1 MGRWEW
7 LWRCFFALL
16 ALVVPALVGYDVYF
30 QWRTPA
36 LDLGFDRRTGLVYE
50 VSQGT
55 PADWAGLLAGDV
67 ILSVDGI
74 PLSEWDA
81 PAVGNYAVQIERD
94 GQRLVLELPVLP
106 LARVHLLSLVS
117 AAAVALI
124 FWGIGTLLLLRRF
137 QQQEVRLLFLLAQTF
152 AILLLFP
159 LAHPHPS
166 VLPIWAID
174 LSNAC
179 FYLAAPLLLH
189 YYLTFP
195 VPLGT
200 PRQRRRGLTVI
211 YGLALISVAF
221 WLSGAPLARLG
232 AIYAILEVAAAVVVL
247 VYVYLRRA
255 TPDGRRRLRLVVFGS
270 VIAASVPIFFYI
282 LPFMTEASYGIPE
295 WLTALFLVIVPLS
308 YLYATARHNL
318 FGIDRL
324 LNRALVYALLALG
337 ILLLYIGPFLLIYR
351 FLPGDPLAQIIVVAG
366 LMLLVGL
373 AFNWSRTQVQRLVDR
388 LFYGGWY
395 DYPGVVETVSAALA
409 RTLDR
414 EQLADVLTRQL
425 PELMQLR
432 PGRLWIGEQNQLPS
446 HPVTQFPL
454 TFQGQVRG
462 LWSVE
467 PRCDGEDFAA
477 SDRRILETLADQ
489 AEISLSNVLL
499 VEMLRRQLDQI
510 RASREMLGLAQ
521 HQLLRSREEERA
533 RLARELH
540 DGPIQSL
547 VAMNLQLSLLLSQ
560 PSPPAPLPTLRE
572 GRLPSSSQDWER
584 EGKGEGDSS
593 PAQARKAMRA
603 EVRYLL
609 ADLRRACAELR
620 PPILDA
626 LGLVPALRV
635 LAKDWSLQ
643 SDVPVCLD
651 LLSDDAL
658 SPLPEEVEVNLY
670 RVVQEALTNVARHA
684 AARQVTIRLV
694 EDEEASR
701 LTLTIQDDGRG
712 FVVPADAHDLTAQ
725 DHFGLVSMQ
734 ERVNLIGGEWTIESA
749 PGQGTTA
756 RVVISNLQISKS

>member
-1 MGRWEW
+1 LSW

-36 LDLGFDRRTGLVYE
+36 LDLNFDRHTGLVYE
-50 VSQGT
+50 VPQGT
-55 PADWAGLLAGDV
+55 PADWAGFGAGDV

-74 PLSEWDA
+74 PFSEWND
-81 PAVGNYAVQIERD
+81 PPVGNYLVKVERD
-94 GQRLVLELPVLP
+94 GKYLILELPVLP
-106 LARVHLLSLVS
+106 LAKVHLLSLVS
-117 AAAVALI
+117 AAVVALI

-137 QQQEVRLLFLLAQTF
+137 QEQEVRLLFLLAQAF

-200 PRQRRRGLTVI
+200 PRQRRWGLSVI
-211 YGLALISVAF
+211 YVLALISIAF
-221 WLSGAPLARLG
+221 WLSGAPLARWG

-255 TPDGRRRLRLVVFGS
+255 TPDGRRRLRLVVFGI
-270 VIAASVPIFFYI
+270 VMAAGPPIFLYI
-282 LPFMTEASYGIPE
+282 IPFMTGASYGIPE
-295 WLTALFLVIVPLS
+295 WLTALFLVVAPLS

-324 LNRALVYALLALG
+324 LNRALVYALLSIG
-337 ILLLYIGPFLLIYR
+337 ILFLYLGPFLLIYR
-351 FLPGDPLAQIIVVAG
+351 FLPGDPLAQMMVAAG
-366 LMLLVGL
+366 LTLLVGL
-373 AFNWSRTQVQRLVDR
+373 AFDWSRTQAQRFVDR

-395 DYPGVVETVSAALA
+395 DYPGVVETVSANLA
-409 RTLDR
+409 RTLER

-432 PGRLWIGEQNQLPS
+432 PGHLWIGEQNQPPS

-454 TFQGQVRG
+454 IFQGQVRG

-467 PRCDGEDFAA
+467 PRRDGEDFTA

-499 VEMLRRQLDQI
+499 VETLRRQLDQI
-510 RASREMLGLAQ
+510 RASREMLAQ
-521 HQLLRSREEERA
+521 AQRQLLRSREEERA

-560 PSPPAPLPTLRE
+560 PSPPASLPTLRE
-572 GRLPSSSQDWER
+572 GSPPSLSQDWER
-584 EGKGEGDSS
+584 EGKGKGEGDS
-593 PAQARKAMRA
+593 PPVQALRAMRD

-626 LGLVPALRV
+626 LGLVPALRA
-635 LAKDWSLQ
+635 LAEDWSLQ

-651 LLSDDAL
+651 LPSDDTS

-670 RVVQEALTNVARHA
+670 RVVQEALTNVTRHA

-694 EDEEASR
+694 ELVENEEPFR

-712 FVVPADAHDLTAQ
+712 FVVPTGAHDLTAQ

-734 ERVNLIGGEWTIESA
+734 ERVNLIGGAWTIEST
-749 PGQGTTA
+749 PGQGTTVHVLWQA
-756 RVVISNLQISKS
+756 QD